1 MCMGGGGGGSPAVIT
16 MPDTGAYDRQF
27 QDAKELILLQQEG
40 AQNNLQATLD
50 STLRDQTS
58 LLSDLKELK
67 TTRAEEAASVEA
79 EAVRLSNLIGTP
91 PPEAAA
97 QAVVVGDV
105 NRAVKEAAAEG
116 EVYKPEKKGKK
127 ALRIPRATSP
137 TTSSAGT
144 GYNLNIT

>member
-1 MCMGGGGGGSPAVIT
+1 M
-16 MPDTGAYDRQF
+16 
-27 QDAKELILLQQEG
+27 ILLQQEG
-40 AQNNLQATLD
+40 AKNNLQAQLD

-116 EVYKPEKKGKK
+116 EVYKPEPKGKK